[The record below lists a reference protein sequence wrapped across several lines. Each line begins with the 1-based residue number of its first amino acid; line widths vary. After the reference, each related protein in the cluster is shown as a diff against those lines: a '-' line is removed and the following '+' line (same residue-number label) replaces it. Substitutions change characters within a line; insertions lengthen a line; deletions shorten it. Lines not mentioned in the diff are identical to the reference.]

1 MKKRF
6 STLLLTLGCVM
17 TAFAQD
23 SIPSLARP
31 LNIPLTLS
39 GNFGELR
46 PNHFHSGLDFKTQGR
61 TGLPVYSVDDGYVSR
76 IVVSP
81 TGFGRAVYI
90 THPATGLTSVYG
102 HLKSFSKKI
111 DIPVRKSQYE
121 HESFSIDMSFK
132 EHQIPVKRG
141 EQIGLSGNAGSSGG
155 PHLHLDIRDTKTG
168 HALDPLPYFKKHIT
182 DKVAPEVRA
191 VALYP
196 VKGKGS
202 VNGSSTHPT
211 THAAGHIN
219 DSYRAWGKIIPA
231 IKAYDRMSNTS
242 NIYGIKY
249 LTLFVDGKPFYERI
263 IDRVDL
269 DNSKAINTLVDYEGV
284 VNNNSWMM
292 WTLIPDSEPLDGM
305 VQGVDHGVLNI
316 DEERQYKC
324 MWIVTDE
331 HGNTHRIPFVI
342 EGVKTDIRDVEP
354 EEDRML
360 YRGHN
365 TITQPGIKVEF
376 EPETFYDDC
385 YLTLKVNDDSPYA
398 TPIYIIGNP
407 AIPVS
412 KEYKVT
418 IDVPSDS
425 LPHKGGYYLMRLR
438 NNRKS
443 GVDSHYSDGHIVGKP
458 SSLGTFTVV
467 LDDVAPVIKPLKPA
481 AWNSGKIS
489 FSISDADSGIKSYR
503 GEIDGSFA
511 LFELD
516 AKTGRVDF
524 VMDPSRWDKGKKHDI
539 KFTVTDKA
547 GNTSE
552 YNGSFN
558 W

>member
-6 STLLLTLGCVM
+6 LTFLLAAGCFI
-17 TAFAQD
+17 TASAHD
-23 SIPSLARP
+23 SIPDLARP
-31 LNIPLTLS
+31 LNIPLFLS

-102 HLKSFSKKI
+102 HLKAFARKI
-111 DIPVRKSQYE
+111 DSPVRKSQYE
-121 HESFSIDMSFK
+121 HETFSVDMSFP
-132 EHQIPVKRG
+132 ENQIPVKKG

-168 HALDPLPYFKKHIT
+168 DALDPLPYFKKHIS
-182 DKVAPEVRA
+182 DRIAPEVRA

-196 VKGKGS
+196 IEGKGI
-202 VNGSSTHPT
+202 VNGNTSTPT
-211 THAAGHIN
+211 THAAASIN
-219 DSYRAWGKIIPA
+219 DSYTAWGQIIPA
-231 IKAYDRMSNTS
+231 IKAYDKMTNTS

-269 DNSKAINTLVDYEGV
+269 NNSKAINTLVDYDGV

-292 WTLIPDSEPLDGM
+292 WTLIPDSEPLSGM
-305 VQGVDHGVLNI
+305 VQGVDRGILNI
-316 DEERQYKC
+316 DEEREYKC
-324 MWIVTDE
+324 LWIVTDE
-331 HGNTHRIPFVI
+331 HGNSYRVPFVI
-342 EGVKTDIRDVEP
+342 EGVRTDIPEVEP
-354 EEDRML
+354 VEDKIL
-360 YRGHN
+360 YRGN
-365 TITQPGIKVEF
+365 NSITRSGIKVEF
-376 EPETFYDDC
+376 EPGTFYDDC
-385 YLTLKVNDDSPYA
+385 YLSLKVNENSPYA

-407 AIPVS
+407 SIPIS

-418 IDVPSDS
+418 IDVPGDS
-425 LPHKGGYYLMRLR
+425 LAHKGGYYLVRLR

-443 GVDSHYSDGHIVGKP
+443 GVDSQYSDGQIIGAP

-467 LDDVAPVIKPLKPA
+467 LDDVAPSIKPEKPA
-481 AWNSGKIS
+481 TWNKGHIS
-489 FSISDADSGIKSYR
+489 FIVSDNASGIKSYR
-503 GEIDGSFA
+503 GEIDGKFA

-516 AKTGRVDF
+516 AKTGRVEFD
-524 VMDPSRWDKGKKHDI
+524 MDPSRWDRHKRHELH
-539 KFTVTDKA
+539 FTVTDKA

-552 YNGSFN
+552 YNGSFT

>member
-1 MKKRF
+1 MKKHLI
-6 STLLLTLGCVM
+6 TLLLAIGCA
-17 TAFAQD
+17 TSAFAED
-23 SIPSLARP
+23 SIPTLSHP
-31 LNIPLTLS
+31 LNIPLVLS

-76 IVVSP
+76 VVVSP

-111 DIPVRKSQYE
+111 DAPVRKSQYE
-121 HESFSIDMSFK
+121 NETFKIDMSFQ
-132 EHQIPVKRG
+132 ENQIPVKKG

-196 VKGKGS
+196 LEGKGV
-202 VNGSSTHPT
+202 VNGSSSHPT
-211 THAAGHIN
+211 THASGHIN
-219 DSYRAWGKIIPA
+219 DSYKAWGKVIPA
-231 IKAYDRMSNTS
+231 IKAYDKMSNTS

-269 DNSKAINTLVDYEGV
+269 DNSKAVNTLVDYEGV

-292 WTLIPDSEPLDGM
+292 WTLIPESEPLYGM
-305 VQGVDHGVLNI
+305 VQGVNNGVLDIN
-316 DEERQYKC
+316 EEREYKC

-331 HGNTHRIPFVI
+331 HGNSHRIPFVI
-342 EGVKTDIRDVEP
+342 EGVKSGIPESEP
-354 EEDRML
+354 DEDKIL

-385 YLTLKVNDDSPYA
+385 YLSLKVDENSPYV

-407 AIPVS
+407 AIPIS
-412 KEYKVT
+412 QEYKVT
-418 IDVPSDS
+418 IDIPADS
-425 LPHKGGYYLMRLR
+425 LPQKGGYYLARLR

-443 GVDSHYSDGHIVGKP
+443 GVDSRYSGGQIVGSP
-458 SSLGTFTVV
+458 SSLGTFTVIH
-467 LDDVAPVIKPLKPA
+467 DDTAPLIKPIKPTT
-481 AWNSGKIS
+481 WGTGKIS
-489 FSISDADSGIKSYR
+489 FIISDNLSGIKSYR
-503 GEIDGSFA
+503 GEIDGTFA

-524 VMDPSRWDKGKKHDI
+524 VMDSSRWDKNKKHDI
-539 KFTVTDKA
+539 RFTVTDKA

-552 YNGSFN
+552 YNGTFN

>member
-1 MKKRF
+1 
-6 STLLLTLGCVM
+6 
-17 TAFAQD
+17 
-23 SIPSLARP
+23 
-31 LNIPLTLS
+31 
-39 GNFGELR
+39 
-46 PNHFHSGLDFKTQGR
+46 
-61 TGLPVYSVDDGYVSR
+61 
-76 IVVSP
+76 
-81 TGFGRAVYI
+81 
-90 THPATGLTSVYG
+90 
-102 HLKSFSKKI
+102 
-111 DIPVRKSQYE
+111 
-121 HESFSIDMSFK
+121 MSFK

-191 VALYP
+191 VTLYP

>member
-1 MKKRF
+1 M
-6 STLLLTLGCVM
+6 
-17 TAFAQD
+17 
-23 SIPSLARP
+23 
-31 LNIPLTLS
+31 
-39 GNFGELR
+39 
-46 PNHFHSGLDFKTQGR
+46 
-61 TGLPVYSVDDGYVSR
+61 
-76 IVVSP
+76 
-81 TGFGRAVYI
+81 
-90 THPATGLTSVYG
+90 
-102 HLKSFSKKI
+102 
-111 DIPVRKSQYE
+111 
-121 HESFSIDMSFK
+121 
-132 EHQIPVKRG
+132 
-141 EQIGLSGNAGSSGG
+141 
-155 PHLHLDIRDTKTG
+155 
-168 HALDPLPYFKKHIT
+168 
-182 DKVAPEVRA
+182 
-191 VALYP
+191 ALYP

-467 LDDVAPVIKPLKPA
+467 LDDVAPIIKPLKPA

-524 VMDPSRWDKGKKHDI
+524 MMDPSRWDKGKKHDI